1 MYFYINKSTETHE
14 LIHVSFYIQKGV
26 LGMVKV
32 WKDVNEVINESI
44 DVDEKYK
51 GIKKV
56 MEEAPNGVDVKPMSK
71 FRKDTRIEKY

>member
-1 MYFYINKSTETHE
+1 
-14 LIHVSFYIQKGV
+14 
-26 LGMVKV
+26 MVKV

-44 DVDEKYK
+44 DVDEKYR

-56 MEEAPNGVDVKPMSK
+56 MEEAPNGVNIKPMSK

>member
-1 MYFYINKSTETHE
+1 MYE
-14 LIHVSFYIQKGV
+14 SFYIQKGV

-32 WKDVNEVINESI
+32 WKDADDVIKTNVGLE
-44 DVDEKYK
+44 EKYK
-51 GIKKV
+51 EIKKV

>member
-1 MYFYINKSTETHE
+1 MNYFMCLFI
-14 LIHVSFYIQKGV
+14 FKGV

-32 WKDVNEVINESI
+32 WKDANEIINAST

-51 GIKKV
+51 EIKKV
-56 MEEAPNGVDVKPMSK
+56 MEEAPNGVDLKPMSK